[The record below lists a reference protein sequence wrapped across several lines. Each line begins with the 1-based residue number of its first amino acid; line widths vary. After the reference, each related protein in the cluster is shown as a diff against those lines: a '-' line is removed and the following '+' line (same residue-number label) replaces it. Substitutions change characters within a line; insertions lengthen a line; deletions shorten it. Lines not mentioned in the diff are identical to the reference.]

1 MLSILRKTP
10 ILWKLKKVNEKNK
23 IMQNSEQKW
32 KTKEKLKIIIN
43 ILFYSKNI
51 VHGSFQKM
59 KKN

>member
-1 MLSILRKTP
+1 
-10 ILWKLKKVNEKNK
+10 
-23 IMQNSEQKW
+23 MQNSEQKW